1 MDIERI
7 THKGLRQIFETGKA
21 KGLVGEAARIR
32 KMLAFLDAA
41 GSFDELG
48 VPPND
53 GLHAL
58 TGDKAGRWAMT
69 VTKNWRLTFIRIDDK
84 TLTDLDLE
92 DYH

>member
-1 MDIERI
+1 
-7 THKGLRQIFETGKA
+7 
-21 KGLVGEAARIR
+21 
-32 KMLAFLDAA
+32 MLAFIDAA